1 MTVATSTVDR
11 YDDGYPRSSEADLD
25 PGSSLTESLDDADR
39 AMGQEQRFTP
49 EGQRPDCSVED
60 DERFEESDG
69 VDDAD
74 SRHELAGGRV

>member
-11 YDDGYPRSSEADLD
+11 YDGYPRSSEADLD
-25 PGSSLTESLDDADR
+25 PGLSLTESLDDADR

-49 EGQRPDCSVED
+49 EGQRPDCSIED